1 MSNITLK
8 LLLSSFLIIS
18 STFKSYTQENL
29 NSINKVKYTILDSDS
44 KSFRPFF
51 GTDFREITF
60 KLIELK
66 NLETDSTIYGVE
78 VNINTREI
86 IQAGTS
92 IAFANVSNLW
102 GVSTSTT
109 YNNIEKSGY
118 IFLDKNDMNNILNF
132 LNEIIRFSNQPQ
144 EKFTLY
150 KISVRDKFQIGMVY
164 DPETNNNNKW
174 EFVFEANDAAY
185 RMKYDKG
192 FSLLLS
198 LSKFNKF
205 LNEN

>member
-8 LLLSSFLIIS
+8 LLLNTILIIS
-18 STFKSYTQENL
+18 SVFKSYTQENL
-29 NSINKVKYTILDSDS
+29 NFINKVKYTILDSDS

-51 GTDFREITF
+51 GTDSRDITF

-66 NLETDSTIYGVE
+66 NLKTDSIIYGVE
-78 VNINTREI
+78 VNINTNEI
-86 IQAGTS
+86 IQSGKS
-92 IAFANVSNLW
+92 IAFTNVSSLW
-102 GVSTSTT
+102 GVSTNTT
-109 YNNIEKSGY
+109 YDNIEKSGY
-118 IFLDKNDMNNILNF
+118 IFLDKNDMSDILNF
-132 LNEIIRFSNQPQ
+132 LNEIIKFSNQPQ

-150 KISVRDKFQIGMVY
+150 KISIREKFQIGMVY
-164 DPETNNNNKW
+164 DPENNNSNKW
-174 EFVFEANDAAY
+174 EFVFKANDAVY